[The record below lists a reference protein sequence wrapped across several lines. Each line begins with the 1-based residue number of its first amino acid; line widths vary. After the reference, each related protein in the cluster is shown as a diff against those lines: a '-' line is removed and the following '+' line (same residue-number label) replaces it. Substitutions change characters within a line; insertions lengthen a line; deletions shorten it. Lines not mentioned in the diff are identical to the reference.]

1 MTISEELVISISNLY
16 TVEELQLKLR
26 DATEAFLANPERIVS
41 ATTGSGAS
49 YSKQA
54 NFLPSE
60 LVELYS
66 YALNYKQTGEIR
78 GLAQNQWHVV
88 TYYPFNH

>member
-1 MTISEELVISISNLY
+1 MDISEELIISISTLY
-16 TVEELQLKLR
+16 TVEELQTRLK
-26 DATEAFLANPERIVS
+26 DATEQFLSNPERIVS

-54 NFLPSE
+54 NFLPKD

-66 YALNYKQTGEIR
+66 YALQYKRTGEI
-78 GLAQNQWHVV
+78 GHLSQNQWHVV
-88 TYYPFNH
+88 AHYPFNL